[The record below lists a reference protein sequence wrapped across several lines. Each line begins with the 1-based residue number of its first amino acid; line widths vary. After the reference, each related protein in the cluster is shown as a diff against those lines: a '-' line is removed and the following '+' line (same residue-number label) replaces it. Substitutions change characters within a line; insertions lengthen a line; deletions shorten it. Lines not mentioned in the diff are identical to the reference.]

1 MRVEIVAVGRARA
14 GPELALYESYVR
26 RIRWD
31 LTLREVEEKRRLP
44 AEQLKERE
52 GELILSAIP
61 RDAAVLA
68 LDEAGRGVSSVEIAR
83 LMADFRDEG
92 RARVVFVIGGAEGL
106 SAPVRDRA
114 DLLISF
120 GRQTWPHMLV
130 RAMLAEQIY
139 RTQQILAGHPYHRG

>member
-68 LDEAGRGVSSVEIAR
+68 LDERGRSVSSVEIAR

>member
-68 LDEAGRGVSSVEIAR
+68 LDEGGRSVSSVEFAR
-83 LMADFRDEG
+83 LVADIRDEG
-92 RARVVFVIGGAEGL
+92 RACVVFVIGGAEGL
-106 SAPVRDRA
+106 SVPVRDRA

>member
-68 LDEAGRGVSSVEIAR
+68 LDEAGRGVSSVEFAR
-83 LMADFRDEG
+83 LMADIRDNG

>member
-68 LDEAGRGVSSVEIAR
+68 LDEDGRSVSSIEFAR
-83 LMADFRDEG
+83 LVADIRDEG
-92 RARVVFVIGGAEGL
+92 RACVVFVIGGAEGL
-106 SAPVRDRA
+106 SVPVRDRA